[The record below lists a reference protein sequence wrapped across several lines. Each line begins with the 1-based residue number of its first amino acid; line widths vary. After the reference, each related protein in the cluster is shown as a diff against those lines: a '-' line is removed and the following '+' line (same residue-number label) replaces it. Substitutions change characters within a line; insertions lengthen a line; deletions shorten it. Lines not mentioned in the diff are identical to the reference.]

1 MRRADL
7 SGRSAP
13 TMIEFILIVLGAAYV
28 VVGFR
33 FAMVSYE
40 DMKRRARHL
49 GYLSDA
55 PGVWSDRDGQLIGE
69 VRESRRNL
77 FLSPVWPVII
87 VLYIWD
93 SLTDASKSLDSAEKV
108 RDMRIR
114 DEIRAEIRNAESNML
129 NDFDNRLNGE

>member
-1 MRRADL
+1 
-7 SGRSAP
+7 
-13 TMIEFILIVLGAAYV
+13 MIEFILIVLGAAYV

-87 VLYIWD
+87 ALHIWG
-93 SLTDASKSLDSAEKV
+93 SLSDTSKSLKSAEAA
-108 RDMRIR
+108 RDKRIR
-114 DEIRAEIRNAESNML
+114 EEIRAEIRNTELNMFK
-129 NDFDNRLNGE
+129 DFDYRLNGE